1 LEVKVASIHV
11 HEVSYVVA
19 RMWLVLLVS
28 VLFVGALGP
37 GYLIMKELRDL
48 TRASNQL
55 VSSEGLGVVWRGGIP
70 IQAWRFGACTGVIGV
85 AGKERRHSCDLANLI
100 IHSELGIREEP
111 GPVILG
117 VVNIS
122 AEVVL

>member
-11 HEVSYVVA
+11 HEVSDVVA

-48 TRASNQL
+48 TRASN
-55 VSSEGLGVVWRGGIP
+55 
-70 IQAWRFGACTGVIGV
+70 
-85 AGKERRHSCDLANLI
+85 
-100 IHSELGIREEP
+100 
-111 GPVILG
+111 
-117 VVNIS
+117 
-122 AEVVL
+122 